1 MESAIP
7 LLNVLDYEA
16 RAREIVP
23 TALFNRWFGTYG
35 APDWITNTNNLD
47 AIQSTKLRPRVLA
60 GIGKRELSTNVLGQD
75 ITLPV
80 MLAPS
85 GFHQRTHP
93 DGELASVRAAGS
105 MGTVMCLS
113 TASTYSIEEVAEA
126 SSGPIWF
133 QLYFLRQ
140 REVTETLVRRAEDA
154 GYTALVV
161 TVDNLPARSRERD
174 IRYAHQVPAERVLK
188 NFEGTDLWDSP
199 TRYAMHDSYEIA
211 IAWSDME
218 WLRTVT
224 SMPLVIKGIQT
235 AEDARLCVEHGMDGL
250 IVSNHG
256 GHSLEGST
264 GSMEILPEIV
274 DAVGGRTEVY
284 MDGGVRRGADVVKAL
299 ALGARAVFI
308 GRPIFWGLAIDG
320 EAGVRHVLEIFRDEL
335 DIAMGLCGVASAA
348 EVGRDLVIPAGHSD
362 GDPIDRLERLA
373 GLVDRGYLT
382 REEFNT
388 QKARI
393 LAS

>member
-1 MESAIP
+1 MESSTP

-16 RAREIVP
+16 RASEIIP
-23 TALFNRWFGTYG
+23 SALFNRWFGTYG

-47 AIQSTKLRPRVLA
+47 AIQATKLRPRVLA
-60 GIGKRELSTNVLGQD
+60 GIGKRELSTRVLGQD

-85 GFHQRTHP
+85 GFHQRAHP

-113 TASTYSIEEVAEA
+113 TASTYSIEEVAQA

-154 GYTALVV
+154 GYTALVI

-174 IRYAHQVPAERVLK
+174 TRYAYQVPAERVLK

-199 TRYAMHDSYEIA
+199 TRYAMHDSYEMA

-218 WLRTVT
+218 WLRTIT
-224 SMPLVIKGIQT
+224 SMPMVIKGIQT

-274 DAVGGRTEVY
+274 DAVGGGTEVY

-320 EAGVRHVLEIFRDEL
+320 EVGVRHVLEIFRDEL

-348 EVGRDLVIPAGHSD
+348 DVDRDVAVPAGVGA
-362 GDPIDRLERLA
+362 GDPVDRLERLA

-382 REEFNT
+382 RQEFDA

-393 LAS
+393 LGS

>member
-1 MESAIP
+1 MEPATT

-16 RAREIVP
+16 RASEIIP
-23 TALFNRWFGTYG
+23 SALFNRWFGTYR

-47 AIQSTKLRPRVLA
+47 AFQATKLRPRVLA
-60 GIGKRELSTNVLGQD
+60 GIGTRDVSTKVLGQD

-105 MGTVMCLS
+105 AGTIMCLS

-140 REVTETLVRRAEDA
+140 REVTETLVRRAEEA

-174 IRYAHQVPAERVLK
+174 TRYAYQVPAERVLK

-199 TRYAMHDSYEIA
+199 TRYAMHDSYEMA

-218 WLRTVT
+218 WLRTIT

-264 GSMEILPEIV
+264 GSIEVLPEVV

-284 MDGGVRRGADVVKAL
+284 MDGGVRRGVDVLKAL

-308 GRPIFWGLAIDG
+308 GRPVFWGLAIDG
-320 EAGVRHVLEIFRDEL
+320 EAGVRHVLDILKDEL
-335 DIAMGLCGVASAA
+335 DIAMGLCGVGSVA
-348 EVGRDLVIPAGHSD
+348 EAHRDMVVPAGQST

-382 REEFNT
+382 RTEFDT

-393 LAS
+393 LGS

>member
-1 MESAIP
+1 MESSTP

-16 RAREIVP
+16 RASEIIP
-23 TALFNRWFGTYG
+23 SALFNRWFGYYG

-47 AIQSTKLRPRVLA
+47 AIQATKLRPRVLA
-60 GIGKRELSTNVLGQD
+60 GIGKRDPSTRVLGQD
-75 ITLPV
+75 VALPV

-85 GFHQRTHP
+85 GFHQRSHP

-105 MGTVMCLS
+105 AGTIMCLS
-113 TASTYSIEEVAEA
+113 TASTYSIEEVAQA
-126 SSGPIWF
+126 ASGPIWF

-154 GYTALVV
+154 GYTGLVV

-174 IRYAHQVPAERVLK
+174 TRYAYQVPAERVLK

-199 TRYAMHDSYEIA
+199 TRYAMHDSYEMA

-224 SMPLVIKGIQT
+224 SMPMVIKGIQT

-264 GSMEILPEIV
+264 GSMEMLPEIV
-274 DAVGGRTEVY
+274 DAVGGGAEVY
-284 MDGGVRRGADVVKAL
+284 MDGGIRRGVDVLKAL

-320 EAGVRHVLEIFRDEL
+320 ESGVRHVLEILRDEL

-348 EVGRDLVIPAGHSD
+348 DVDRDLVVPAGA
-362 GDPIDRLERLA
+362 GTADPVDRLERLA

-382 REEFNT
+382 RQEFDV

-393 LAS
+393 LGS

>member
-1 MESAIP
+1 MPNAAET
-7 LLNVLDYEA
+7 VEA
-16 RAREIVP
+16 PYTAAERLTFLPQPARDV
-23 TALFNRWFGTYG
+23 
-35 APDWITNTNNLD
+35 
-47 AIQSTKLRPRVLA
+47 STK
-60 GIGKRELSTNVLGQD
+60 VLGQD

-105 MGTVMCLS
+105 AGTIMCLS

-140 REVTETLVRRAEDA
+140 REVTETLVRRAEEA

-174 IRYAHQVPAERVLK
+174 TRYAYQVPAERVLK

-199 TRYAMHDSYEIA
+199 TRYAMHDSYEMA

-218 WLRTVT
+218 WLRTIT

-264 GSMEILPEIV
+264 GSIEVLPEVV

-284 MDGGVRRGADVVKAL
+284 MDGGVRRGVDVLKAL

-308 GRPIFWGLAIDG
+308 GRPVFWGLAIDG
-320 EAGVRHVLEIFRDEL
+320 EAGVRHVLDILKDEL
-335 DIAMGLCGVASAA
+335 DIAMGLCGVGSVA
-348 EVGRDLVIPAGHSD
+348 EAHRDMVVPAGQST

-382 REEFNT
+382 RTEFDT

-393 LAS
+393 LGS

>member
-1 MESAIP
+1 MESTIP
-7 LLNVLDYEA
+7 LLSVLDYEA
-16 RAREIVP
+16 RASEIIP
-23 TALFNRWFGTYG
+23 SALFNRWFGAYG

-47 AIQSTKLRPRVLA
+47 AIQATKLRPRVLA
-60 GIGKRELSTNVLGQD
+60 GIGKRELSTRVLGQE
-75 ITLPV
+75 IALPV

-85 GFHQRTHP
+85 GFHQRAHP

-113 TASTYSIEEVAEA
+113 TASTYSIEEVAQA
-126 SSGPIWF
+126 STGPIWF

-154 GYTALVV
+154 GYTGLVV

-174 IRYAHQVPAERVLK
+174 TRYAYQVPAERVLK

-199 TRYAMHDSYEIA
+199 SRYAMHDSYEMA

-218 WLRTVT
+218 WLRSIT
-224 SMPLVIKGIQT
+224 SMPMVIKGIQT

-264 GSMEILPEIV
+264 GSMEMLPEIA
-274 DAVGGRTEVY
+274 DAVGGSIEVY
-284 MDGGVRRGADVVKAL
+284 MDGGIRRGADVVKAL

-320 EAGVRHVLEIFRDEL
+320 EAGMRHVLEIFRDEL
-335 DIAMGLCGVASAA
+335 DIAMGLCGAASAA
-348 EVGRDLVIPAGHSD
+348 HVDRDLVVPAGAGP
-362 GDPIDRLERLA
+362 GDPVDRLERLA

-382 REEFNT
+382 RQEFDA

-393 LAS
+393 LGP

>member
-1 MESAIP
+1 MEPATT

-16 RAREIVP
+16 RASEIIP
-23 TALFNRWFGTYG
+23 SALFNRWFGTYR

-47 AIQSTKLRPRVLA
+47 AFQATKLRPRVLA
-60 GIGKRELSTNVLGQD
+60 GIGTRDVSTKVLGQD

-105 MGTVMCLS
+105 AGTIMCLS

-140 REVTETLVRRAEDA
+140 REVTETLVRRAEEA

-174 IRYAHQVPAERVLK
+174 TRYAYQVPAERVLK

-199 TRYAMHDSYEIA
+199 TRYAMHDSYEMA

-218 WLRTVT
+218 WLRTIT

-264 GSMEILPEIV
+264 GSIAVLPEVV

-284 MDGGVRRGADVVKAL
+284 MDGGVRRGVDVLKAL

-308 GRPIFWGLAIDG
+308 GRPVFWGLAIDG
-320 EAGVRHVLEIFRDEL
+320 EAGVRHVLDILKDEL
-335 DIAMGLCGVASAA
+335 DIAMGLCGVGSVA
-348 EVGRDLVIPAGHSD
+348 EAHRDMVVPAGQST

-382 REEFNT
+382 RTEFDT

-393 LAS
+393 LGS

>member
-1 MESAIP
+1 MEPATT

-16 RAREIVP
+16 RASEIIP
-23 TALFNRWFGTYG
+23 SALFNRWFGTYR

-47 AIQSTKLRPRVLA
+47 AFQATKLRPRVLA
-60 GIGKRELSTNVLGQD
+60 GIGTRDVSTKVLGQD
-75 ITLPV
+75 ITLPI

-105 MGTVMCLS
+105 AGTIMCLS

-140 REVTETLVRRAEDA
+140 REVTETLVRRAEEA

-174 IRYAHQVPAERVLK
+174 TRYAYQVPAERVLK

-199 TRYAMHDSYEIA
+199 TRYAMHDSYEMA

-218 WLRTVT
+218 WLRTIT

-264 GSMEILPEIV
+264 GSIEVLPEVV

-284 MDGGVRRGADVVKAL
+284 MDGGVRRGVDVLKAL

-308 GRPIFWGLAIDG
+308 GRPVFWGLAIDG
-320 EAGVRHVLEIFRDEL
+320 EAGVRHVLDILKDEL
-335 DIAMGLCGVASAA
+335 DIAMGLCGVGSVA
-348 EVGRDLVIPAGHSD
+348 EAHRDMVVPAGQST

-382 REEFNT
+382 RTEFDT

-393 LAS
+393 LGS

>member
-1 MESAIP
+1 MEPATT

-16 RAREIVP
+16 RASEIIP
-23 TALFNRWFGTYG
+23 SALFNRWFGTYR

-47 AIQSTKLRPRVLA
+47 AFQATKLRPRVLA
-60 GIGKRELSTNVLGQD
+60 GIGTRDVSTKVLGQD

-105 MGTVMCLS
+105 AGTIMCLS

-140 REVTETLVRRAEDA
+140 REVTETLVRRAEEA

-174 IRYAHQVPAERVLK
+174 TRYAYQVPAERVLK

-199 TRYAMHDSYEIA
+199 TRYAMHDSYEMA

-218 WLRTVT
+218 WLRTIT

-264 GSMEILPEIV
+264 GSIEVLPEVV

-284 MDGGVRRGADVVKAL
+284 MDGGVRRGVDVLKAL
-299 ALGARAVFI
+299 ALGARAVFR
-308 GRPIFWGLAIDG
+308 GRPVFWGLAIDG
-320 EAGVRHVLEIFRDEL
+320 EAGVRHVLDILKDEL
-335 DIAMGLCGVASAA
+335 DIAMGLCGVGSVA
-348 EVGRDLVIPAGHSD
+348 EAHRDMVVPAGQST

-382 REEFNT
+382 RTEFDT

-393 LAS
+393 LGS

>member
-1 MESAIP
+1 MEPATT

-16 RAREIVP
+16 RASEIIP
-23 TALFNRWFGTYG
+23 SALFNRWFGTYR

-47 AIQSTKLRPRVLA
+47 AFQATKLRPRVLA
-60 GIGKRELSTNVLGQD
+60 GIGTRDVSTKVLGQD

-105 MGTVMCLS
+105 AGTIMCLS

-140 REVTETLVRRAEDA
+140 REVTETLVRRAEEA

-174 IRYAHQVPAERVLK
+174 TRYAYQVPAERVLK
-188 NFEGTDLWDSP
+188 NFEGTALWDSP
-199 TRYAMHDSYEIA
+199 TRYAMHDSYEMA

-218 WLRTVT
+218 WLRTIT

-264 GSMEILPEIV
+264 GSIEVLPEVV

-284 MDGGVRRGADVVKAL
+284 MDGGVRRGVDVLKAL

-308 GRPIFWGLAIDG
+308 GRPVFWGLAIDG
-320 EAGVRHVLEIFRDEL
+320 EAGVRHVLDILKDEL
-335 DIAMGLCGVASAA
+335 DIAMGLCGVGSVA
-348 EVGRDLVIPAGHSD
+348 EAHRDMVVPAGQST

-382 REEFNT
+382 RTEFDT

-393 LAS
+393 LGS

>member
-1 MESAIP
+1 MESATT

-16 RAREIVP
+16 RASEIIP
-23 TALFNRWFGTYG
+23 SALFNRWFGKYG

-47 AIQSTKLRPRVLA
+47 AIQATKLRPRVLA
-60 GIGKRELSTNVLGQD
+60 GIGNRDVSTRVLGQD

-105 MGTVMCLS
+105 MGTIMCLS

-126 SSGPIWF
+126 STGPIWF

-154 GYTALVV
+154 GYTGLVV

-174 IRYAHQVPAERVLK
+174 TRYAYQVPAERVLK

-199 TRYAMHDSYEIA
+199 TRYAMHDSYEMA

-218 WLRTVT
+218 WLRTIT

-264 GSMEILPEIV
+264 GSIEVLPEVV

-284 MDGGVRRGADVVKAL
+284 MDGGVRRGVDVLKAL

-308 GRPIFWGLAIDG
+308 GRPVFWGLAIDG
-320 EAGVRHVLEIFRDEL
+320 EAGVRHVLDILKDEL
-335 DIAMGLCGVASAA
+335 DIAMGLCGVASVREAN
-348 EVGRDLVIPAGHSD
+348 RDMVVPAGQSA

-382 REEFNT
+382 RTEFDT

-393 LAS
+393 LSS